1 MDVVDVGGLGEGG
14 AAPESGV
21 HGCAGYAGFA
31 RVGVE
36 SGRVQRTLC
45 ATALRHNKA
54 LMSKIP
60 R

>member
-1 MDVVDVGGLGEGG
+1 VDVVDVGGLGEGG

-45 ATALRHNKA
+45 TTAL
-54 LMSKIP
+54 MTQ
-60 R
+60 